1 MIFMIKQFIKAWLYY
16 PELVKYINDRLNID
30 YPTSRFTYSKHCCL
44 TARKMKKSGR
54 WISIYKMKGI
64 ERNGQKKS
72 KKGKYGG

>member
-16 PELVKYINDRLNID
+16 PKLVKYLNDRLNID

-54 WISIYKMKGI
+54 WINK
-64 ERNGQKKS
+64 E
-72 KKGKYGG
+72 